1 MVYAFA
7 LDGTL
12 KLFDSLSQE
21 INNVINANENNNFFI
36 IFLVKK

>member
-21 INNVINANENNNFFI
+21 INNVINANENTTKFFI
-36 IFLVKK
+36 IFFG